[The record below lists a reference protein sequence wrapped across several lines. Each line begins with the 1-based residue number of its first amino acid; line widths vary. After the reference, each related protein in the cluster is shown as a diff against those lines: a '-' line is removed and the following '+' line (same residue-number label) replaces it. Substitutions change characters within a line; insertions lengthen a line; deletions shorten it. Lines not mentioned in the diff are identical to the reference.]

1 MFRENSMIFP
11 DLLIMAPGHA
21 LSKPE
26 SPVARP
32 RSWLL
37 PVHVG
42 TWDLGAQLNGPG
54 INGFSMDSYG
64 THMGSL
70 WFYMV
75 LGGFIWFLGGFIW
88 DQYGFLVGG

>member
-1 MFRENSMIFP
+1 MPFP
-11 DLLIMAPGHA
+11 NLNLLWRDHG
-21 LSKPE
+21 LGCS
-26 SPVARP
+26 
-32 RSWLL
+32 

-54 INGFSMDSYG
+54 ISGFSMDSYG

-88 DQYGFLVGG
+88 FLGGFIWDQYGFLVGG